1 MVSFV
6 LMCCL
11 GQNQGSQCL
20 GDTLSKEQTVDEER
34 RPPAAHGSRAE
45 ENRRNIGPSL
55 LPYQRRSHSRPS
67 RRKRAKGRGPNRKE
81 TPTMTLSRTIFAKT
95 AGISRVAGT
104 AECSYRRKSCM
115 GKNAKPTARSCFS
128 SSLLTWLPRRF
139 EASSDPKWRRE
150 RIANESRRRPPITTL
165 KPERALE
172 HRRNI
177 FGNGTSSCPKS
188 TSI

>member
-11 GQNQGSQCL
+11 GQNQESQCL
-20 GDTLSKEQTVDEER
+20 GDTLSKERTVNEER

-67 RRKRAKGRGPNRKE
+67 RRRRAKRRGPNRKE

-104 AECSYRRKSCM
+104 AECSYRRKGCM
-115 GKNAKPTARSCFS
+115 GKNAKPTARLRTFCFS

-139 EASSDPKWRRE
+139 D
-150 RIANESRRRPPITTL
+150 RRRDESGL
-165 KPERALE
+165 LMSHDADLR
-172 HRRNI
+172 
-177 FGNGTSSCPKS
+177 
-188 TSI
+188 